1 MGDRLWPGDRG
12 RTPGLTRQGRRE
24 KGKVRTGEHCPFGG
38 NLCFLSTGLGPWR
51 HGVALPCDLT
61 PPWSSQEQMATGRT
75 RWGLCGLEVRGAGEE
90 RVVSRGLSERPR
102 GRSSEGTRPQRAVCL
117 SVTGRGA
124 TGQLASS
131 GSLFRWTEEAQER
144 SSEVLG
150 KLGKGA
156 QVPDVSHVAAAA
168 GRAVGVGVGAASS
181 AMRKGKFW

>member
-102 GRSSEGTRPQRAVCL
+102 G
-117 SVTGRGA
+117 
-124 TGQLASS
+124 
-131 GSLFRWTEEAQER
+131 QE
-144 SSEVLG
+144 LG
-150 KLGKGA
+150 G
-156 QVPDVSHVAAAA
+156 DRAAA
-168 GRAVGVGVGAASS
+168 GSVPECDGQRGYGS
-181 AMRKGKFW
+181 AGELRVFVPVDRGGSGEKL